1 MKNISLLFA
10 LISLVLMSCKQA
22 KKEDEKTT
30 EIQTEAK
37 TVESEYKLNND
48 WVNEIILNNGIK
60 WQANLETTNGVGA
73 MLSLIGGSKLS
84 SRNDY
89 KKLGDGLNEIKNTV
103 VKECTMK
110 GASHDNL
117 HIWLHPLTEKIALLQ
132 KIENQKDGAQIT
144 SNIKEHLEAYY
155 DYFE

>member
-1 MKNISLLFA
+1 MKRTIMVMILCTLPFA
-10 LISLVLMSCKQA
+10 SCKQESKENQKNSETQSETIA
-22 KKEDEKTT
+22 VEKKHE
-30 EIQTEAK
+30 
-37 TVESEYKLNND
+37 LNND

-60 WQANLETTNGVGA
+60 WQANQETTDGVLR
-73 MLSLIGGSKLS
+73 MLELITNSQTS
-84 SRNDY
+84 TVEDY
-89 KKLGDGLNEIKNTV
+89 LKLGNGLNEIKNTV

-117 HIWLHPLTEKIALLQ
+117 HIWLHPLIEKIALLQ
-132 KIENQKDGAQIT
+132 KTENPKDGAQIT

>member
-1 MKNISLLFA
+1 MKRTIMVMILFTLPFA
-10 LISLVLMSCKQA
+10 SCKQESKENQ
-22 KKEDEKTT
+22 KKSETQSETTAVEKKH
-30 EIQTEAK
+30 E
-37 TVESEYKLNND
+37 LNND
-48 WVNEIILNNGIK
+48 WVNEIFLNNDIK

-84 SRNDY
+84 SRDDY
-89 KKLGDGLNEIKNTV
+89 KKLGNGLNEIRNTV

-117 HIWLHPLTEKIALLQ
+117 HVWLHPLVEKIALLQ
-132 KIENQKDGAQIT
+132 NIENPKDGAQIT